1 MFELKGNICVLGD
14 SIVYGAW
21 DEEKHGYVNRLREN
35 LKENKQVENVY
46 ALGIPGETTVGL
58 LKRLD
63 VELKPRT
70 PNTIIIGIGINDTIY
85 IKNKQQETISK
96 NEFINNINKIIDIS
110 MTYTDNIL
118 ILGLTKVI
126 EERTTPILWNDNEM
140 YFNSTIKEYDNLLEE
155 YCKTNNIQYLKM
167 FDLLQQ
173 TDFSDDGIHPN
184 ERGHEKIYKEIKM
197 EGEKYD
203 L

>member
-21 DEEKHGYVNRLREN
+21 DEEKHGYVNRLRED

-46 ALGIPGETTVGL
+46 ALGILGETTAGL

-63 VELKPRT
+63 SELTPRT
-70 PNTIIIGIGINDTIY
+70 PKTIIIGIGINDTIY
-85 IKNKQQETISK
+85 IKTKQQESINIK
-96 NEFINNINKIIDIS
+96 EFINNISKIIAIAT
-110 MTYTDNIL
+110 TYTNNIL
-118 ILGLTKVI
+118 MLGLTNVI

-140 YFNSTIKEYDNLLEE
+140 YFNDTIKKYDIALED
-155 YCKTNNIQYLKM
+155 YCNMNKVQYLKL

-184 ERGHEKIYKEIKM
+184 EKGHEKIYKAIKKK
-197 EGEKYD
+197 GEKYE
-203 L
+203 

>member
-1 MFELKGNICVLGD
+1 MFNLKGNICILGD

-21 DEEKHGYVNRLREN
+21 DEEKHGYVNRLGEA
-35 LKENKQVENVY
+35 LKENNHVENVY
-46 ALGIPGETTVGL
+46 GLGIPGETTAGL

-63 VELKPRT
+63 IELKPRN

-85 IKNKQQETISK
+85 IKNKNKEAVSQED
-96 NEFINNINKIIDIS
+96 FINNISKIINIAKK
-110 MTYTDNIL
+110 YTNNIL
-118 ILGLTKVI
+118 ILGLTRVI

-184 ERGHEKIYKEIKM
+184 ERGHEKIYKAIKM